1 MPPLPFNPYPELPVV
16 EIAPGMFLVDD
27 TGLPETPEQ
36 AEARK
41 RWQQAIALAKAIAN
55 DPVRAAAAQ
64 RAAEERARLA
74 QEAWEKRKAELAP
87 QMRALIPPGQSWSDE
102 ARQAI
107 EAEFAALR
115 ERAARSAAE
124 QAAKEKALD
133 ELSER
138 LGTPR
143 EIVWPDGRK
152 LILAGEI
159 AGSPVF
165 LMSPDPVAAV
175 GDGAVELWL
184 AGVWP
189 DSDSDTG
196 RNLTGTNMTL
206 PLREVD
212 GGVLPG
218 WAYNSIPKASITA
231 RPVPEPSA
239 WALLVGGGLA
249 MVWFRQKR
257 NPRMG

>member
-27 TGLPETPEQ
+27 TGLPDTPEQ
-36 AEARK
+36 ADARK
-41 RWQQAIALAKAIAN
+41 RWQQALALAKAIAT

-87 QMRALIPPGQSWSDE
+87 QMRALIPPGQGCSDE

-124 QAAKEKALD
+124 QPAKERALD
-133 ELSER
+133 ELSKR

-143 EIVWPDGRK
+143 EIVEPDGRK

-165 LMSPDPVAAV
+165 LMSHNTVAAA
-175 GDGAVELWL
+175 GISADELWPPG
-184 AGVWP
+184 AWP
-189 DSDSDTG
+189 YSESNTG
-196 RNLTGTNMTL
+196 RNLTGTNVTL
-206 PLREVD
+206 ALWEVD

-231 RPVPEPSA
+231 RPVPEPST
-239 WALLVGGGLA
+239 WALLLGGGLV
-249 MVWFRQKR
+249 MVWFRRKSR
-257 NPRMG
+257 